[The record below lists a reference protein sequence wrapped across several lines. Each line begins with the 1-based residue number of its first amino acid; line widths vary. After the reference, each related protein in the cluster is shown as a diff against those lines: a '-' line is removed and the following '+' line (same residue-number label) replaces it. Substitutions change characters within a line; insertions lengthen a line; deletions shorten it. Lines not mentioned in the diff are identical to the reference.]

1 MTVVV
6 GTVTLRIRSEDPIYY
21 NNTRYSKLTGLG
33 RFNNMTH
40 IFMTRSMHAFVFAL
54 ECVYLRSGD
63 CQFYFNIVG
72 TSFTYCVL
80 SVPFCLDINL

>member
-21 NNTRYSKLTGLG
+21 NNTRYRELTGMG
-33 RFNNMTH
+33 RFNNMTY
-40 IFMTRSMHAFVFAL
+40 IVKTRSMRAFVFAL

-80 SVPFCLDINL
+80 SVALCLGINL